1 MKTSIEV
8 SLRTNSRGIVISKMF
23 GNFLSPGIPL
33 KTLCFSNA
41 LGSTMNVP
49 LNPNL
54 GVIFLCV

>member
-1 MKTSIEV
+1 
-8 SLRTNSRGIVISKMF
+8 MF